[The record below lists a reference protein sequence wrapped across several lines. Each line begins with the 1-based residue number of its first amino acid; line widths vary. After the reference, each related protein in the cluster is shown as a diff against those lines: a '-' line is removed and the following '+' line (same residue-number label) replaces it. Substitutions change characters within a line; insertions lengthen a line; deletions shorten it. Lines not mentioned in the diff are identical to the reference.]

1 MRERRDGHDLT
12 GPSSSL
18 SSGDGPAGP
27 LSQAGPAG
35 PTSAA
40 GQANAA
46 GPTGPVGH
54 LRDKL
59 DRLRLELAGP
69 AHGGTRQARQVGWH
83 DRLTALPSRAHFRL
97 RLSHTLAL
105 LLRADRPLGLICVAL
120 NESRQSAAP
129 FGQAADDEMLRIVAA
144 RLRHAL
150 RANDVIGRVGRVE
163 FACMLPDL
171 ADRQGGGQVARRL
184 LGALAAPIRIGSIE
198 FVASANVGMAM
209 FPCDGRNA
217 DVLLDSAGAALFRAR
232 REHRDVAFYGQATG
246 S

>member
-1 MRERRDGHDLT
+1 MREAVMIERRDGHDRSD
-12 GPSSSL
+12 PSTPQV
-18 SSGDGPAGP
+18 PAGN
-27 LSQAGPAG
+27 G
-35 PTSAA
+35 AA
-40 GQANAA
+40 GQARSA
-46 GPTGPVGH
+46 GH

-59 DRLRLELAGP
+59 DHLRLELAETP
-69 AHGGTRQARQVGWH
+69 GGTRQARQVGWH

-105 LLRADRPLGLICVAL
+105 LLRAGRPLGLLCVAL
-120 NESRQSAAP
+120 SESRQAAAP
-129 FGQAADDEMLRIVAA
+129 FGQAADDERLRIVAA

-198 FVASANVGMAM
+198 FAASANLGVAM

-217 DVLLDSAGAALFRAR
+217 DTLLDSADAALFRAR
-232 REHRDVAFYGQATG
+232 REHSDVAFYGQATG
-246 S
+246 P